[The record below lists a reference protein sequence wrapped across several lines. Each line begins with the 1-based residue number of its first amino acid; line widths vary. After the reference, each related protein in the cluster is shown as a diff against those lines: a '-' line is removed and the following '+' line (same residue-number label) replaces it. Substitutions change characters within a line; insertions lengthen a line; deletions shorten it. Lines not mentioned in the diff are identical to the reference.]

1 LDSVVFILEKIMR
14 TVSQLGRS
22 GVVIASVALL
32 LASAN
37 AHAAVPS
44 GVNLA
49 TPANMPAAQAS
60 TTVKID
66 TGTLEGKIAGDVLSF
81 KGIPYAAPPVSNL
94 RWRAPQPAAPWTD
107 VRQATAFGSD
117 CAQAPGDF
125 EPLKTKP
132 SEDCLFVNVW
142 RPATITGSAK
152 LPVLVWIHGGG
163 FVGGGTSVPFYD
175 GSAFARQGIV
185 VVSMN
190 YRLGRFGFFAHP
202 ALLKAKEG
210 PVGNF
215 GFMDQIAALQWVKRN
230 VGAFGGDPN
239 KVTIV
244 GESAGGAS
252 VLTLL
257 TSPAAKGLFHGAM
270 IMSGGGR
277 VALISRKM
285 TGGILERKTADKVDA
300 EFAESL
306 GIRGNGPEALA
317 SLRALSPEAIYG
329 ELNLNA
335 VLADALLG
343 DQSFAGGPMIDGTT
357 VVASPAEIFARG
369 EQARVPVIVGTT
381 AADLPLTFPPL
392 KIFPFTY
399 FGSDSD
405 KAKAAYNAPEKLD
418 RDTLVPILLSIS
430 MDLTMHEPARFVAR
444 EVTAAGDPAWLYRFT
459 YTADSTRPESLKPGQ
474 SHAGELPFMF
484 NTLEAK
490 YGDAVTPADREVAVA
505 FNTYVSNFVKTG
517 DPNGGA
523 LPDWPKFDSAK
534 FDLLNFTF
542 DDGPVFGADPRAA
555 RVELVERATDART
568 K

>member
-1 LDSVVFILEKIMR
+1 MYGFGSVVA
-14 TVSQLGRS
+14 G
-22 GVVIASVALL
+22 VALA
-32 LASAN
+32 LASTG
-37 AHAAVPS
+37 AHAAAPS
-44 GVNLA
+44 RGVKTMHPSA
-49 TPANMPAAQAS
+49 PAAQTAP
-60 TTVKID
+60 TIRID
-66 TGTLEGKIAGDVLSF
+66 TGSLEGIESEGAQSF
-81 KGIPYAAPPVSNL
+81 KGIPYAAPPVGNL
-94 RWRAPQPAAPWTD
+94 RWRAPQPAAAWTG
-107 VRQATAFGSD
+107 VRQAKEFGSD
-117 CAQAPGDF
+117 CAQAPGEF
-125 EPLKTKP
+125 EPLQTTP
-132 SEDCLFVNVW
+132 SEDCLFINVW
-142 RPATITGSAK
+142 RPDTITGSAK
-152 LPVLVWIHGGG
+152 LPVMVWIHGGG
-163 FVGGGTSVPFYD
+163 FVGGGTSIPFYD

-257 TSPAAKGLFHGAM
+257 TSPAAKGMFHGAM

-306 GIRGNGPEALA
+306 GIKGNGPEALA
-317 SLRALSPEAIYG
+317 ELRALSPEAIYG

-343 DQSFAGGPMIDGTT
+343 DQNYAGGPMIDGTT

-369 EQARVPVIVGTT
+369 EQAKVPVIIGTT
-381 AADLPLTFPPL
+381 ATDLPLTFPPL

-399 FGSDSD
+399 FGKDSD
-405 KAKAAYNAPEKLD
+405 KAKAAYNAPERLD

-430 MDLTMHEPARFVAR
+430 MDMTMHEPARFVAR
-444 EVTAAGDPAWLYRFT
+444 EVTDAGNPAWLYRFT
-459 YTADSTRPESLKPGQ
+459 YTAESTRPESLKMGQ

-484 NTLEAK
+484 DTLEAK
-490 YGDAVTPADREVAVA
+490 YGDAVTDADREVARA
-505 FNTYVSNFVKTG
+505 FNTYVGNFVKTG
-517 DPNGGA
+517 DPNGSD
-523 LPDWPKFDSAK
+523 LPEWPKFNPAQ

-542 DDGPVFGADPRAA
+542 DDGPVFGPDPRAA
-555 RVELVERATDART
+555 RVELVERAADARAR
-568 K
+568 